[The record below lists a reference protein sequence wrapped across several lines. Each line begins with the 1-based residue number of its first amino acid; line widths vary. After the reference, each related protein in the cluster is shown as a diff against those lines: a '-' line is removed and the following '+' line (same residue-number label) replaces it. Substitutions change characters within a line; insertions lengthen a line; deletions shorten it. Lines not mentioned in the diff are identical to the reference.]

1 MSEPLNSKC
10 MTLKDIF
17 ILLKY
22 MRYTIHHVIY
32 SVRDIIMVVN
42 FHMSLSLS
50 SYMEVLVQQM
60 YCILDDVLIRNRKYS
75 VSTKKRLS

>member
-10 MTLKDIF
+10 MTLKDIC

-32 SVRDIIMVVN
+32 SVRDIIMVMN

-60 YCILDDVLIRNRKYS
+60 YCILDDVIRNRKYS